1 VDKKSEVN
9 GFGAKLQRP
18 RNFARVT
25 LFLALAWFAQAGR
38 QRSMRRGTEREA
50 VERLRMWP
58 KGGYGSGAAAGLA
71 QVLGR
76 AWQRSF
82 WRFIITAGYWLRQ
95 NARMACIC

>member
-1 VDKKSEVN
+1 VN

-25 LFLALAWFAQAGR
+25 LFWRWHWFAQAGR
-38 QRSMRRGTEREA
+38 QRSMAAEEPEAEEA

-58 KGGYGSGAAAGLA
+58 PKADMVQELPRGLA

-82 WRFIITAGYWLRQ
+82 WRFIITAG
-95 NARMACIC
+95 